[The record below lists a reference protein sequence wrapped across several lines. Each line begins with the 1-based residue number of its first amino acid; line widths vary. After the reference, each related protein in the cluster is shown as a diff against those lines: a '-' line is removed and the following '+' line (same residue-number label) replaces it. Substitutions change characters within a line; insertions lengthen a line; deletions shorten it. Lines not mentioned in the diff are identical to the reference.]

1 MNVTKAHF
9 RGLIIIATG
18 CAVLYVVAY
27 IGGFF
32 QLPPELKNFANG
44 RSQVLSV
51 GSAIW
56 LSVLGLGIV
65 VATVV
70 SVVGL
75 FVFWRP
81 ARPLTLFLAVVGLSL
96 TPLSGPVV
104 ESGLTCSFHDLT
116 MVLQGVII
124 TLAYFSPIKD
134 FFAADSKPVLQTSPA
149 AP

>member
-1 MNVTKAHF
+1 MNITKAHF
-9 RGLIIIATG
+9 RGLILAATG
-18 CAVLYVVAY
+18 CAVLYLVAY

-44 RSQVLSV
+44 RSQVLSI

-56 LSVLGLGIV
+56 LTVLGLGML

-70 SVVGL
+70 SVIGL

-104 ESGLTCSFHDLT
+104 ESGLTCLFHDLT

-124 TLAYFSPIKD
+124 TLAYFSPVKD
-134 FFAADSKPVLQTSPA
+134 HFVSSPKRILQASPA
-149 AP
+149 SP